1 MYKISLGF
9 IFALL
14 ISLNP
19 FTTKNA
25 AAEFNF
31 SLSFTDSS
39 LNSFHLSVGDYYG
52 ASHAD
57 LTYMSRSGIS
67 DDEMPVALFIS
78 TSGAI
83 SINTIINLRLKGL
96 SWFDISLRYKV
107 GPDRYY
113 VPFKRDPG
121 PPYGKAW
128 GYYKNKPK
136 KKWKNIKLRDSDMIN
151 LVNVKFMSKH
161 YGIAPGEVAKQRGNG
176 KKFKDINSNIR
187 KNKGLGK
194 PGKKVRGKVKNKGTK
209 NKTRDKQNKQK
220 NKNGNGKNKN
230 GQGKGKNR

>member
-25 AAEFNF
+25 VAEFNF

-39 LNSFHLSVGDYYG
+39 LNSFHLSAGDYYG

-57 LTYMSRSGIS
+57 LTFIHRSGIS
-67 DDEMPVALFIS
+67 DNEMPVALFIA
-78 TSGAI
+78 TSGSI
-83 SINTIINLRLKGL
+83 SVNTIVNLRLKGL
-96 SWFDISLRYKV
+96 SWFDISLRYNV
-107 GPDRYY
+107 GPERYY

-136 KKWKNIKLRDSDMIN
+136 KKWKTIKLSDSDLVNM
-151 LVNVKFMSKH
+151 VNVKFMSKH
-161 YGIAPGEVAKQRGNG
+161 YGISPGEVAKQRGKG

-187 KNKGLGK
+187 SRKGLGK
-194 PGKKVRGKVKNKGTK
+194 AGRKVKGKPKNAGKVKEG
-209 NKTRDKQNKQK
+209 R
-220 NKNGNGKNKN
+220 NGGKNKN
-230 GQGKGKNR
+230 DKGGKGKGGQGKGKNR